1 MSIQL
6 PEFAD
11 VIERAPDGVV
21 IVDGSGSIVY
31 ANHRILLLF
40 GFSAS
45 ELIGRTIEVL
55 IPDHQRA
62 GHTSHRQLFADS
74 PRVRSMGDPRVA
86 LFGRRK
92 DGGVIPVEI
101 QLAPV
106 EEGGARWT
114 VAFVRDATERRAIMG
129 ELEKSRRAAL
139 DMARVKG
146 EFLSLAAHDLSQPAQ
161 TLDLIVGL
169 LARQANL
176 PTEVAELAKG
186 ASSSIARM
194 RELLKMLL
202 DISRLESGSIRVNE
216 QPVQVA
222 ELFDGLERQFSTAA
236 RTKSLQFRTHSSPRV
251 LETDP
256 TLLRGILSN
265 LVSNAIRYTPSGE
278 VVVECADSKDGG
290 VTLAVRDTGIG
301 ISREQQESIFN
312 DFYRGADAEH
322 ENRDGFGLGLGI
334 VRRLSELLAL
344 PVTVDSEVG
353 RGSTFGVHVP
363 KHMVSVLHDDLG
375 AAREVASSSGANGTA
390 AVTQVD
396 QDS

>member
-1 MSIQL
+1 MNTLL
-6 PEFAD
+6 PEFSD
-11 VIERAPDGVV
+11 IIERAPDGVV
-21 IVDGSGSIVY
+21 IVDTTGSIVY
-31 ANHRILLLF
+31 ANHRITALF

-45 ELIGRTIEVL
+45 ELVGRPIEVL
-55 IPDHQRA
+55 IPERLRVEHA
-62 GHTSHRQLFADS
+62 KHRQLIADS
-74 PRVRSMGDPRVA
+74 PQMRSMGDPRVA

-92 DGGVIPVEI
+92 DGSSFPVEI
-101 QLAPV
+101 ELAPLAKS
-106 EEGGARWT
+106 GMRWT
-114 VAFVRDATERRAIMG
+114 AAFVRDATERRAIME

-139 DMARVKG
+139 EMARVKG

-161 TLDLIVGL
+161 TLDLIVGSL
-169 LARQANL
+169 ERQANL
-176 PTEVAELAKG
+176 PVEIAELSKL
-186 ASSSIARM
+186 ASSSVARM

-222 ELFDGLERQFSTAA
+222 ELFDTLERQFSPAA
-236 RTKSLQFRTHSSPRV
+236 RTKLLRLRTQASPRV

-290 VTLAVRDTGIG
+290 VTLAVRDTGVG
-301 ISREQQESIFN
+301 IPREQHRQIFN
-312 DFYRGADAEH
+312 DFYRGPTAEQ

-334 VRRLSELLAL
+334 VRRLSDLLAL

-363 KHMVSVLHDDLG
+363 KRMVSVLPDDL
-375 AAREVASSSGANGTA
+375 AAACGLAGPGANGAA
-390 AVTQVD
+390 AVSLLD
-396 QDS
+396 HNS